1 MLLLVVLGIAAL
13 AYFFFSRGPA
23 PEPSIFSI
31 AASGEGEATL
41 IVAGND
47 PTWAPDGN
55 SLLLTA
61 DDEEGVTGIYRF
73 EVGSAEPTFIT
84 EGGNPSWS
92 PDGSTI
98 AYSIDDDAGVSSVYT
113 IDVAGGEPTLVTEGQ
128 EPVWSGDGSL
138 SPSPD

>member
-1 MLLLVVLGIAAL
+1 MTARTSWWGKRSIWQRFVLLLVVLGLAAL
-13 AYFFFSRGPA
+13 VYFFFFRGPA

-73 EVGSAEPTFIT
+73 EPDGTAPSLVT

-98 AYSIDDDAGVSSVYT
+98 AY
-113 IDVAGGEPTLVTEGQ
+113 
-128 EPVWSGDGSL
+128 
-138 SPSPD
+138 